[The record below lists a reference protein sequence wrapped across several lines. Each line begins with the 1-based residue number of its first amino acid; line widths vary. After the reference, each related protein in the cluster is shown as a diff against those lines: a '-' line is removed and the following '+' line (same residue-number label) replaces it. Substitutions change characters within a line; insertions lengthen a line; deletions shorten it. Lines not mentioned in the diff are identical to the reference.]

1 MYSLVTTFNNTICIT
16 RFKVGERNKMEETI
30 DPWYNMN
37 ESQNNYAEWKKP
49 KKVCTTLLH
58 LHKILGNAK

>member
-30 DPWYNMN
+30 DP
-37 ESQNNYAEWKKP
+37 
-49 KKVCTTLLH
+49 
-58 LHKILGNAK
+58 